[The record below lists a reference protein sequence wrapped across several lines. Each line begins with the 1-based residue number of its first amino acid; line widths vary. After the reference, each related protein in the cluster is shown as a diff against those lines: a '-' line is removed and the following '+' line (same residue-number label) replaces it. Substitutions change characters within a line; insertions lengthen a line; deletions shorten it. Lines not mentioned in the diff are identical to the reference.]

1 MSMNKGR
8 PLLVLGASGM
18 LGNAVLRWFA
28 RDARFQVFG
37 SVRNLGVLKDLQ
49 QRAPQVQLVTG
60 FDVETEDG
68 LHRLFAQ
75 VRPEVVINCIG
86 VVKQLAGADDPLI
99 AIPIN
104 ALLPHRLAEHC
115 RRANAR
121 LIHISTDCVFSGER
135 GHYAEADRPDATD
148 LYGRSKLL
156 GEVLAPHVVTL
167 RTSIVGHELTSGHG
181 LLGWFLAQSGT
192 APGFTQAIS
201 SAVPTVELA
210 RVLSDFVLPDE
221 GLNGIFHVGAAPI
234 SKHALLQQVAE
245 AYALDTVLLPTEL
258 PAVDRSL
265 DCRLFASRTGY
276 QAPGWDVLARQMR
289 EFA

>member
-1 MSMNKGR
+1 MVTNKGR

-18 LGNAVLRWFA
+18 LGNTVLRWFA
-28 RDARFQVFG
+28 RDPGYQVFG

-86 VVKQLAGADDPLI
+86 VVKQLAGADDPLV

-115 RRANAR
+115 RRSNAR

-135 GHYAEADRPDATD
+135 GNYGEADAPDAKD

-156 GEVLAPHVVTL
+156 GEVAAPHVVTL
-167 RTSIVGHELTSGHG
+167 RTSIVGHGNL
-181 LLGWFLAQSGT
+181 
-192 APGFTQAIS
+192 
-201 SAVPTVELA
+201 
-210 RVLSDFVLPDE
+210 
-221 GLNGIFHVGAAPI
+221 
-234 SKHALLQQVAE
+234 
-245 AYALDTVLLPTEL
+245 
-258 PAVDRSL
+258 
-265 DCRLFASRTGY
+265 
-276 QAPGWDVLARQMR
+276 
-289 EFA
+289 

>member
-1 MSMNKGR
+1 MVTNKGR

-18 LGNAVLRWFA
+18 LGNTVLRWFA
-28 RDARFQVFG
+28 RDPGYQVFG

-86 VVKQLAGADDPLI
+86 VVKQLAGADDPLV

-135 GHYAEADRPDATD
+135 GNYSEADAPDAKD

-156 GEVLAPHVVTL
+156 GEVAAPHVVTL

-181 LLGWFLAQSGT
+181 LLAWFLNQSGT
-192 APGFTQAIS
+192 APGFTQAFS

-210 RVLSDFVLPDE
+210 RVLAEFVLPDTT
-221 GLNGIFHVGAAPI
+221 LQGIFHVGAEPI
-234 SKHALLQQVAE
+234 SKCTLLEWVARS
-245 AYALDTVLLPTEL
+245 YGLDTTLVPTGS
-258 PAVDRSL
+258 PAIDRSL
-265 DCRLFASRTGY
+265 DCRRFAERTGY
-276 QAPGWDVLARQMR
+276 HPPSWELLAKQMR
-289 EFA
+289 EFG